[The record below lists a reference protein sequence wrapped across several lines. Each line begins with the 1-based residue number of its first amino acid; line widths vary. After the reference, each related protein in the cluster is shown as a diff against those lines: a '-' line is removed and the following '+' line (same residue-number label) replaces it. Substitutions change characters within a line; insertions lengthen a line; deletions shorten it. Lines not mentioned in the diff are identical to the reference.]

1 MKFGGKNVS
10 KQPSDLTL
18 LICKNKQNSSEE
30 LRIHSNCC
38 EASNMFL
45 TKPMFIRSLVLL
57 LK

>member
-30 LRIHSNCC
+30 LRIHSKRC

-45 TKPMFIRSLVLL
+45 TKPMFTQSLL

>member
-30 LRIHSNCC
+30 LRIHSKRC

-45 TKPMFIRSLVLL
+45 TKPMFTQSVLL
-57 LK
+57 LLK